1 MKSFKKIKL
10 AVLMAMI
17 GLLSVTFTGCK
28 EEGCDDPT
36 ADNYNQDAEKND
48 GSCKYP
54 TINVASSGNT
64 GDVLGAGGT
73 ASKTW
78 TFTNP
83 NTSASYDMSI
93 TATSGSFQL
102 VLKDSAGKIVLD
114 QTLTAGSGPQS
125 IGGRTSSGAA
135 GSWSGTITLTKFNG
149 TGDYS
154 FL

>member
-1 MKSFKKIKL
+1 MKPFKKVKL
-10 AVLMAMI
+10 VVLVAMI
-17 GLLSVTFTGCK
+17 GLLSATFTGCK
-28 EEGCDDPT
+28 EEGCDDPK
-36 ADNYNQDAEKND
+36 ADNYNQDAGKND

-54 TINVASSGNT
+54 TINVTSSGNT
-64 GDVLGAGGT
+64 GDVQGGGGS

-78 TFTNP
+78 TFTNS
-83 NTSASYDMSI
+83 NTSAGYDMSI

-102 VLKDSAGKIVLD
+102 ALKDAAGQIVLD